1 MQYMRGRRRIDPG
14 SGSFFTDEKRGET
27 TAEAPMSL
35 CTLSEYWHSH
45 TQDTDSFH
53 KPRQKKLSVY
63 CVSVKK
69 YTRLFWYYTSYCY
82 FLQFWR
88 QQIDLPFLRRH
99 ITRHALRAAACEGG
113 HGTDRERNRGREGD
127 KVFALCSHIGRGFS
141 PDPCG
146 VSRELLLSSSPLFL
160 QYLSDVR
167 TEGVGGRSGMGATAV
182 VSPADS

>member
-35 CTLSEYWHSH
+35 CTPTPSVRTLKILTIRQGGTASGSPADAVRSKRKVPFSVQAQNESFSFSPYPALLIVFAMSSFTGRHPKDMAHNTLSEYWHSH

-69 YTRLFWYYTSYCY
+69 YTLLFWYYTSYCY

-99 ITRHALRAAACEGG
+99 ITRHALRAAACEG
-113 HGTDRERNRGREGD
+113 
-127 KVFALCSHIGRGFS
+127 
-141 PDPCG
+141 
-146 VSRELLLSSSPLFL
+146 
-160 QYLSDVR
+160 
-167 TEGVGGRSGMGATAV
+167 
-182 VSPADS
+182 